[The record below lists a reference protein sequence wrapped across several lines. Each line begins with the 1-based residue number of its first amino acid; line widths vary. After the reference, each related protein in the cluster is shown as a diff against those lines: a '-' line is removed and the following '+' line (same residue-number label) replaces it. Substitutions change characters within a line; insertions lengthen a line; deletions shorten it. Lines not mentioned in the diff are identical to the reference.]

1 MRCEFTVKFTTNPV
15 VCSYS
20 ARLLAPLCR
29 VQADAR
35 TAVWRGLQ
43 RRTHSIYF
51 TLNFLPRAALGRMLC
66 FCDGSLLPLNDAS
79 LLTGCSHKHALMCAW
94 FKCHVPEDPIETPKT
109 KAGWGVNSV
118 EGLRRRNVECGKMQ
132 SNLHRNKFSYRHDR
146 IQSQTG
152 ARVPDAGGDIDH
164 WGKVHKL
171 APHVYIH
178 WSGKAVLNGDH
189 PPTPQNPL

>member
-1 MRCEFTVKFTTNPV
+1 MRCEFTVNFTTNPV

-35 TAVWRGLQ
+35 AAVWSGMQ
-43 RRTHSIYF
+43 RRTHSIDF

-79 LLTGCSHKHALMCAW
+79 LLTGCMCAW
-94 FKCHVPEDPIETPKT
+94 FKCHVPKDSIETPKT

-118 EGLRRRNVECGKMQ
+118 EGLHRRNVECGKLQ
-132 SNLHRNKFSYRHDR
+132 SHLHRNTFSYRHVR
-146 IQSQTG
+146 
-152 ARVPDAGGDIDH
+152 ARQGPEYL
-164 WGKVHKL
+164 KL
-171 APHVYIH
+171 VVI
-178 WSGKAVLNGDH
+178 
-189 PPTPQNPL
+189 